1 MAIQPLP
8 IPLPTNAI
16 INFDLKGSIGQG
28 GEAEVFLAYDTQL
41 NAEIAIKRIPISMF
55 TDIALY
61 FAESQK
67 LYHTRHHNVVDIL
80 YGGQDNDYV
89 YLAMPFYLKGSIKA
103 LIDSRALSSREIIRY
118 SLQFLS
124 GLNNVHS
131 KHLIHFD
138 IKCENILLSNKN
150 QALLSDFGLAEY
162 TKHYGFSTLSGT
174 TQVYAPLEFFSQTE
188 HNLAFDIY
196 QAGLTMYR
204 MCVGDD
210 IFESEL
216 AAYHDSNGDIITTQ
230 FVTALSKKIFP
241 SRDYPPHIP
250 IALRKV
256 VNRALEPDPNDRYNS
271 VIGMLNDLSAIDVA
285 HDWMYSKDAQGN
297 ERWDL
302 NDRFIEAKL
311 DTKGW
316 EILAKK
322 NSRRV
327 TAFCESGL
335 NDAKKKGLIYKGLMD
350 GL

>member
-8 IPLPTNAI
+8 IPLPTNAT
-16 INFDLKGSIGQG
+16 INFDLKGLIGQG

-41 NAEIAIKRIPISMF
+41 NAEIAIKRIPVTAF
-55 TDIALY
+55 TDMALY

-67 LYHTRHHNVVDIL
+67 LYLTRHHNVVDIL
-80 YGGQDNDYV
+80 YGGQDPDYI
-89 YLAMPFYLKGSIKA
+89 YLAMPYYSKGSIKA

-131 KHLIHFD
+131 KRLIHFD
-138 IKCENILLSNKN
+138 IKCENVLLSNKN

-162 TKHYGFSTLSGT
+162 TKHYGFSALSGT

-210 IFESEL
+210 VFETEL
-216 AAYHDSNGDIITTQ
+216 VAYHDAKGDIMTPQ
-230 FVTALSKKIFP
+230 FVTALSKKTFP

-250 IALRKV
+250 IALKKI
-256 VNRALEPDPNDRYNS
+256 VNRALEPDPANRYSS
-271 VIGMLNDLSAIDVA
+271 VIGMLNDLSDIDVA
-285 HDWMYSKDAQGN
+285 HDWIYSKNAQGI
-297 ERWDL
+297 ERWEL
-302 NDRFIEAKL
+302 NDRFIEARL

-327 TAFCESGL
+327 TDFCQKELS
-335 NDAKKKGLIYKGLMD
+335 DSKKKGLIYKGLMD